1 MSKKKNDNLNVID
14 KYKIYSNIGHETN
27 LRLSENIKITYNTW
41 KTHLGCMNVLV
52 IGATGEG
59 KSRNFVRPVAYSGL
73 IDPKTKRKMSFVFT
87 DPKGELYQD
96 LAGYFECNGYVVK
109 VLNLIDMLHSDCYNS
124 FRYFNFSK
132 NPDITLMN
140 YINSL
145 VDASSG
151 EGNNKD
157 PYWSNMAKNLLNS
170 LAYYCYYELP
180 AEYQNFSTI
189 SDMVP
194 LFFKGE
200 DEIDAPIDRLYKTCK
215 NVSIEK
221 HPAIKWRNK
230 IKNAQGKELGSIL
243 GATNDALRLWADSN
257 VRRITQFDTLK
268 LDEVGD
274 RPTALFV
281 ITPPDNS
288 TYDFIVGTF
297 YDQLISTLMYK
308 ANFVYNKKG
317 LPHHVI
323 LMQDEAANT
332 GKINDYHK
340 KIAVWRSVNM
350 SSIQIVQ
357 STSQLKAM
365 YGDKAQDVVDNCHIT
380 IFLGNGGNALD
391 TNGTAASD
399 FMSRALG
406 KITIKTESYSFNHNE
421 KEIKPTINSSIN
433 LSQRE
438 LMTPDEVKRLK
449 WDECIVLIKGYK
461 PFIDKKIDLNKSLNF
476 ASELYSNID
485 SSGNWHL
492 KDKLVYNI
500 EEKLQT
506 LESFNKGYEECSEI
520 DLMQN
525 EAVKNRLVIDA
536 EFSSFKQ
543 EKKRNL
549 RFIDNTQFL
558 GLHDIPEYLC
568 INTKFYSA
576 EEMVKRF
583 NEDESSL
590 GCYMRESVKSQN
602 VGISENKEESSNNEN
617 NNVTANSNK
626 IETDLNEHLNLEE
639 IKIITKMTE
648 SIKNA
653 TKEFL
658 KGKKEKL
665 EQMFL

>member
-1 MSKKKNDNLNVID
+1 MSKKIENLNVID
-14 KYKIYSNIGHETN
+14 KYRIYSNIGHETN

-59 KSRNFVRPVAYSGL
+59 KSRNFVRPVAYSLL
-73 IDPKTKRKMSFVFT
+73 IDPKTKRKTSFVFT

-96 LAGYFECNGYVVK
+96 LAGFFESNGYQIK

-157 PYWSNMAKNLLNS
+157 TYWPNMAKNLLNS

-194 LFFKGE
+194 LFFKAE
-200 DEIDAPIDRLYKTCK
+200 DEVEAPIDKLYKSCK
-215 NVSIEK
+215 NVAIDK

-332 GKINDYHK
+332 GKINDYNK

-365 YGDKAQDVVDNCHIT
+365 YGDKAQDVIDNCHIT

-399 FMSRALG
+399 FISRALG
-406 KITIKTESYSFNHNE
+406 KTTVKAESYSLKYNE
-421 KEIKPTINSSIN
+421 KEIKPTIDTSIN
-433 LSQRE
+433 LNQRE

-461 PFIDKKIDLNKSLNF
+461 PFIDKKINLNKCLNF
-476 ASELYSNID
+476 ASKLYSNQD
-485 SSGNWHL
+485 SNGNWHL
-492 KDKLVYNI
+492 KDKLIYNI
-500 EEKLQT
+500 EERLHT
-506 LESFNKGYEECSEI
+506 LDSFNIGYKECSEI
-520 DLMQN
+520 DLMQY
-525 EAVKNRLVIDA
+525 EAVKKRLTVDA
-536 EFSSFKQ
+536 LFSSFRD
-543 EKKRNL
+543 EKRENL

-558 GLHDIPEYLC
+558 GLYDIPKYLC
-568 INTKFYSA
+568 VNTKYYSA
-576 EEMVKRF
+576 KEMVKRYKD
-583 NEDESSL
+583 DETAF
-590 GCYMRESVKSQN
+590 GCYMRESV
-602 VGISENKEESSNNEN
+602 ISNYEKGNINKEENESNDKSSSLQGTNR
-617 NNVTANSNK
+617 
-626 IETDLNEHLNLEE
+626 IEIDTEEHLNLEE
-639 IKIITKMTE
+639 IKIITKMTDN
-648 SIKNA
+648 IKSAIKVA
-653 TKEFL
+653 T
-658 KGKKEKL
+658 KGKKEEL
-665 EQMFL
+665 EELFF

>member
-1 MSKKKNDNLNVID
+1 MSKNNGEEFN
-14 KYKIYSNIGHETN
+14 NIGHETN

-109 VLNLIDMLHSDCYNS
+109 VLNLIDMLHSDCYNA

-145 VDASSG
+145 VDATSG
-151 EGNNKD
+151 DTKE
-157 PYWSNMAKNLLNS
+157 PYWPNMAKNLLNS

-200 DEIDAPIDRLYKTCK
+200 NEEEAPIDKLYKTCK
-215 NVSIEK
+215 NVALNK

-230 IKNAQGKELGSIL
+230 IKSAQGKELGSIL

-274 RPTALFV
+274 RPIALFV

-365 YGDKAQDVVDNCHIT
+365 YGDKAQDVIDNCHIT

-391 TNGTAASD
+391 TSGASASD
-399 FMSRALG
+399 FISRALG
-406 KITIKTESYSFNHNE
+406 KTTVKAESYSINYS
-421 KEIKPTINSSIN
+421 KEDTKPIVNSSIN

-449 WDECIVLIKGYK
+449 WDECIVQIKGYK

-476 ASELYSNID
+476 ASELYSTKDKN
-485 SSGNWHL
+485 GNWHL
-492 KDKLVYNI
+492 KDKLIYNI
-500 EEKLQT
+500 EERLQT
-506 LESFNKGYEECSEI
+506 LDSFNKGYEECSDI
-520 DLMQN
+520 DAMQYD
-525 EAVKNRLVIDA
+525 AVKKRLVIDA
-536 EFSSFKQ
+536 QFSSFKK
-543 EKKRNL
+543 EKKKNL
-549 RFIDNTQFL
+549 LFIDNSQFL
-558 GLHDIPEYLC
+558 GINKIPEYLC
-568 INTKFYSA
+568 IKNKYYSA
-576 EEMVKRF
+576 NEIAKRYL
-583 NEDESSL
+583 EDETSI
-590 GCYMRESVKSQN
+590 GCYMRDSIVSKD
-602 VGISENKEESSNNEN
+602 IEESDKVNDKRELSS
-617 NNVTANSNK
+617 TGK
-626 IETDLNEHLNLEE
+626 IESDKAEYFNAEE
-639 IKIITKMTE
+639 IKAMTKMLDN
-648 SIKNA
+648 IKMA
-653 TKEFL
+653 IKEGI
-658 KGKKEKL
+658 KGKKGKL
-665 EQMFL
+665 EELFF